1 MKKMISTVILAVM
14 AVMAFSQT
22 ESNETYQRLTG
33 IPKPPVAGTT
43 ISFEYHPQ
51 GGPLEGMKDLV
62 ALVYMYR
69 DYRWTLADT
78 ALADNGNGSW
88 SGSLLIPTDCA
99 FMAFQ
104 FQSTWD
110 QFTQTKDNNDNQ
122 GFLYVVGNGKG
133 GIEEPSGIISNI
145 NHHTL
150 HALFSETINLH
161 AEIVE
166 CALNEHP
173 NADIANALINHL
185 CGNIGLHSI
194 TNSPLGSRPKQDI
207 FIGAGLFWG

>member
-122 GFLYVVGNGKG
+122 GGTGDNTGDDSDEGGNTGGDDNGGGTDDQGNGDG
-133 GIEEPSGIISNI
+133 GIG
-145 NHHTL
+145 
-150 HALFSETINLH
+150 
-161 AEIVE
+161 
-166 CALNEHP
+166 
-173 NADIANALINHL
+173 
-185 CGNIGLHSI
+185 
-194 TNSPLGSRPKQDI
+194 
-207 FIGAGLFWG
+207 